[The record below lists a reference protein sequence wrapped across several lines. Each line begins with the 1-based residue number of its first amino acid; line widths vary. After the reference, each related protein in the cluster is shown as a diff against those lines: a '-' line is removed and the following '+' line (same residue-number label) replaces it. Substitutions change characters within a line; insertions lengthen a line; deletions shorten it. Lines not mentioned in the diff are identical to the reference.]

1 MQAFNTARF
10 TFLRSIFFA
19 AISQR
24 IRKNIKRFKHS
35 SRTESNAA
43 CPDAAGATLCD
54 RPFCFFTK
62 KSERSKVR
70 FDADDVNLLDILI
83 LIFLCCID

>member
-1 MQAFNTARF
+1 MNCPCKQPLTQ
-10 TFLRSIFFA
+10 SE
-19 AISQR
+19 
-24 IRKNIKRFKHS
+24 KFKS
-35 SRTESNAA
+35 FRGAQLIPT
-43 CPDAAGATLCD
+43 PQGATLCD

-70 FDADDVNLLDILI
+70 FDVDDVNLLDILI